1 LRKGKELGEWRD
13 RGKGSAT
20 KRKSHG
26 HMVCVFWVFREWRY
40 RYRYRAMT
48 ERSYGRFLIGKLEI
62 EKKGRLNKFDP
73 GMLEGGADA
82 WVLG

>member
-1 LRKGKELGEWRD
+1 
-13 RGKGSAT
+13 
-20 KRKSHG
+20 
-26 HMVCVFWVFREWRY
+26 
-40 RYRYRAMT
+40 MT